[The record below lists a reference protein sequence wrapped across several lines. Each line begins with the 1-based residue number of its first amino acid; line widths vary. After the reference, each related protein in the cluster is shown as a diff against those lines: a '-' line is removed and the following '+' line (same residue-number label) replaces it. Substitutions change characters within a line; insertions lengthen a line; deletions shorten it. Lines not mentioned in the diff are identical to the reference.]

1 MTSAAESVDN
11 ESLSLREAAA
21 IVWRRRWL
29 IVGMAVAGL
38 LVAITVT
45 LITTPL
51 YRVKATLVPAESGT
65 DGLFG
70 SLLGTLGGGLG
81 GMMGMSGLTQDY
93 TTEALAL
100 FESRQFIQQFIS
112 DENLLPKLFDDD
124 WDAAKGAWRVPP
136 DEAPTLWKSYE
147 RFTDRFRAFKNRKSG
162 LVTVE
167 MEWPDRQEA
176 ARLVNSIIARVN
188 QDMRSRAMQE
198 ATLTIDYLRQEVEGA
213 RSIELQKT
221 IYGMIE
227 NQIKL
232 KAVASARQQFA
243 FKVLDPAM
251 PPDAD
256 DRIRPKPVLYI
267 AGGIVLGGMLG
278 MVIAL
283 VAGMSAA
290 SAGHA
295 DPRRAPRERLAL
307 DA

>member
-1 MTSAAESVDN
+1 VTDS
-11 ESLSLREAAA
+11 ESLSLREAGA
-21 IVWRRRWL
+21 ILWRRRWL
-29 IVGMAVAGL
+29 IVGTTVAGL
-38 LVAITVT
+38 LAAIALT
-45 LITTPL
+45 LITTPM

-70 SLLGTLGGGLG
+70 SLLGSFGGGLP
-81 GMMGMSGLTQDY
+81 GMMGMGGLTQDY

-100 FESRQFIQQFIS
+100 FESRQFIQQFIR
-112 DENLLPKLFDDD
+112 DENLLPKLFKKD

-136 DEAPTLWKSYE
+136 EKAPTLWKSYD

-176 ARLVNSIIARVN
+176 ARLVNTIVARVN
-188 QDMRSRAMQE
+188 QDMRGRAMQE
-198 ATLTIDYLRQEVEGA
+198 ATLAIEYLQQEVADA
-213 RSIELQKT
+213 RSVELQKT

-243 FKVLDPAM
+243 FKVLDPAL
-251 PPDAD
+251 PPDED
-256 DRIRPKPVLYI
+256 DKIQPKPVLYV
-267 AGGIVLGGMLG
+267 AGGTVLGGMLG
-278 MVIAL
+278 IVVAL
-283 VAGMSAA
+283 IMGMGSAPL
-290 SAGHA
+290 GQA
-295 DPRRAPRERLAL
+295 DPRRAPGERLAL